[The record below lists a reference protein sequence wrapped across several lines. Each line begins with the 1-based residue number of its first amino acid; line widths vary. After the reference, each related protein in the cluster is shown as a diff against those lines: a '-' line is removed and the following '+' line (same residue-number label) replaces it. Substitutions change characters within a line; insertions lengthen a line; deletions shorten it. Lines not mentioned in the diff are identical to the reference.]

1 MKSSLLRTFF
11 EWALITSVLMSV
23 GFLTWDCLKSRAM
36 RAQNSRLASAEIDL
50 QRNRNVM
57 GLLMTECQAYIKT
70 NADMAKLLTT
80 GVVPTPA
87 PSVPTKPGAK

>member
-11 EWALITSVLMSV
+11 EWALITSLLMSV
-23 GFLTWDCLKSRAM
+23 GFLTWYCLKSRAM
-36 RAQNSRLASAEIDL
+36 RTQNSRLVSAEIDL

-57 GLLMTECQAYIKT
+57 GLLMSECQAYSRT

-87 PSVPTKPGAK
+87 PAIPTKPAAK